1 MPCVRRHQPGH
12 TRSSALDVQA
22 AQGGPA
28 QASSRAGRSRVHPA
42 RCSAAGRGGC
52 TRHPHRL
59 RPRPPPTQPDH
70 RLTTPH
76 RTPPRPPPHPAPPEP
91 CHPHRTHH
99 DRHAPGPTRPRNA
112 QPNRAAAPAGP
123 GPVPPTHTEPQ
134 CAHVPTVGRE
144 TPGTGYG
151 PPTCMPNF
159 SRREKFFHRQMRSV
173 HDSSRL
179 VHPLLSPRP
188 GEETTPRRSIVHT
201 RTIKSCHDRPQST

>member
-76 RTPPRPPPHPAPPEP
+76 RTPPRPPRARHDPTPPPTPNPTTTATAPSPTRTLPPAPNPP
-91 CHPHRTHH
+91 RPPRARSDPTPQ
-99 DRHAPGPTRPRNA
+99 RPTQPGCRPRRA
-112 QPNRAAAPAGP
+112 RPSPPNTHGAAVRPCADGGP
-123 GPVPPTHTEPQ
+123 RDAWNGLWTT
-134 CAHVPTVGRE
+134 
-144 TPGTGYG
+144 
-151 PPTCMPNF
+151 N
-159 SRREKFFHRQMRSV
+159 V
-173 HDSSRL
+173 HAEFQS
-179 VHPLLSPRP
+179 P
-188 GEETTPRRSIVHT
+188 GEVFPPADEVGS
-201 RTIKSCHDRPQST
+201 